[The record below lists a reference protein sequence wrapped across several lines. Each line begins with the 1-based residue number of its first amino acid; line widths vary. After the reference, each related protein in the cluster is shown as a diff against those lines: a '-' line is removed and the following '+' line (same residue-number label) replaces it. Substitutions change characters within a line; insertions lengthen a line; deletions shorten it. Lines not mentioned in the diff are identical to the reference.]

1 MSLDTSADADEENEN
16 VTRGFPVKDVD
27 VSRALRASDARLN
40 RKWERAMVDS
50 GRRCRDDDGRPGD
63 YVRAFARANG
73 IGRSSRRELW
83 MAWSGG
89 EGKRAAAMKR
99 GEASYAETT
108 ARDRA
113 EEDGGDDDGGDDDGD
128 ERGERWTRCFE
139 QIDLD
144 LPRTFPEHEKFREG
158 GDGLVRL
165 RRVLR
170 AAARTSAKTSGY
182 VQGMNYL
189 AGFLLCVYDGE
200 REDDEECAYWV
211 LRCVTEDM
219 FPGYFEPGLKT
230 LRSDLEELDYRF
242 SRVSEE
248 AHDKLQSMGLAV
260 KFFTAR
266 WLMCGLVGCAAAPI
280 VLRVWDLLF
289 VDADRQPRETLLRC
303 SLAILALQAPFIR
316 AAEDMNASVE
326 CIREAG
332 STIDNIEAYLQR
344 VSDLRGRHFPSKP
357 VEAPTVATPSRKRT
371 RYEPPPPTPARA
383 AMTPVGN
390 TLYASLISFF
400 SPTPNKP
407 STATPSTA
415 RASGLAPKRLWSFGE
430 NGEEQLRSTKR
441 KRDDAETKS
450 TQTRSTPTCGR
461 TPRRSPRL
469 AR

>member
-1 MSLDTSADADEENEN
+1 MSPGTSADAERDDENFMN
-16 VTRGFPVKDVD
+16 GFPARDVD

-40 RKWERAMVDS
+40 RQWERAMVDS

-89 EGKRAAAMKR
+89 ERK
-99 GEASYAETT
+99 
-108 ARDRA
+108 
-113 EEDGGDDDGGDDDGD
+113 
-128 ERGERWTRCFE
+128 
-139 QIDLD
+139 
-144 LPRTFPEHEKFREG
+144 
-158 GDGLVRL
+158 
-165 RRVLR
+165 R
-170 AAARTSAKTSGY
+170 AAARTSAETSGY

-303 SLAILALQAPFIR
+303 SLAILALQAPFIC

-430 NGEEQLRSTKR
+430 NGEEQARSTKR